1 MSVRSFDAEEPGRVP
16 AKTNKHEMPHF
27 VACVHC
33 WLHKRNMLFRRI
45 YGSMRGGRRTE
56 EVVVTLLVQKLE
68 EAAMNEVAIVA
79 YI

>member
-1 MSVRSFDAEEPGRVP
+1 
-16 AKTNKHEMPHF
+16 
-27 VACVHC
+27 
-33 WLHKRNMLFRRI
+33 MLFRRI